1 MLKSSGAM
9 GAATLL
15 SRLLGMVRE
24 MVYARF
30 MGDGLVA
37 SAFFYAFQIPNLFR
51 RLLGEGALTAAFI
64 PMFKEKEIQEGE
76 EAMWHVANAT
86 ISALITTCAIAVTI
100 IIVVST
106 AMLEGV
112 SLGIKAQLF
121 FGLLRIMSPYVLMV
135 CVAAVLMGILNTRGH
150 FFIPALGATMLNVV
164 MILSVFLI
172 APRFGV
178 HLENKIYGLAV
189 GILIA
194 GVAQTLFQFPLLFK
208 EGFRFRWVNPWKN
221 KTVNKLIARILPGIV
236 GVAAFQLNI
245 ILCNTIAFN
254 EGSNII
260 ASFNYAV
267 RLMELPQGIFG
278 ISLATYMLP
287 MLSGL
292 AAEKKYG
299 EFQSGLRQGMGY
311 LIYANWIATIMTF
324 VMATPIVRLLFEG
337 NAFDANSTARTALA
351 LKCLIPGLV
360 AFSLVNILARA
371 FFALGDVKTP
381 MRIAVFS
388 LSCNLIFAFFL
399 IPTYKQAGMGIA
411 NTLSALVNFGLI
423 FYAIRRKF
431 PNMKV
436 NEMIQPTL
444 TVLGSGIL
452 AGLVAWGS
460 WKGIVSMVETRSMW
474 TELVEVFVPLI
485 LGTAFYGVTTFWA
498 GVPAAKD
505 IWNLFQQKLDKH

>member
-1 MLKSSGAM
+1 M
-9 GAATLL
+9 GAATLF
-15 SRLLGMVRE
+15 SRVLGMVRE

-64 PMFKEKEIQEGE
+64 PMFKEKEMQEGE
-76 EAMWHVANAT
+76 EAMWQVANAT
-86 ISALITTCAIAVTI
+86 ISALIVACSIAVTLI
-100 IIVVST
+100 ILIST
-106 AMLEGV
+106 AVIEGV
-112 SLGIKAQLF
+112 SLGLKAQLF

-135 CVAAVLMGILNTRGH
+135 CVAAVMMGILNSRGH

-164 MILSVFLI
+164 MIATVFFI

-178 HLENKIYGLAV
+178 ELEEKIYGLAV

-194 GVAQTLFQFPLLFK
+194 GVAQTLFQVPLLMK
-208 EGFRFRWVNPWKN
+208 EGFRYKWIPPWKN
-221 KTVNKLIARILPGIV
+221 ETVKKLIARILPGV
-236 GVAAFQLNI
+236 LGVAAFQINI
-245 ILCNTIAFN
+245 ILSNAIAFN
-254 EGSNII
+254 EAPHIV

-278 ISLATYMLP
+278 ISLATFMLP

-311 LIYANWIATIMTF
+311 LIYANWIATTMTF

-337 NAFDANSTARTALA
+337 EEFDAFATLRASQA

-399 IPTYKQAGMGIA
+399 IPAYQQAGMGIA
-411 NTLSALVNFGLI
+411 NTLSSLVNLGLI

-436 NEMIQPTL
+436 KEMIQPTL

-452 AGLVAWGS
+452 AAVIGWAL
-460 WKGIVSMVETRSMW
+460 WKWIVSMVETPSVW
-474 TELVEVFVPLI
+474 TQLIEVFVPLI
-485 LGTAFYGVTTFWA
+485 LGTAFYGILTYWA

-505 IWNLFQQKLDKH
+505 IWNLLQQKLDRH